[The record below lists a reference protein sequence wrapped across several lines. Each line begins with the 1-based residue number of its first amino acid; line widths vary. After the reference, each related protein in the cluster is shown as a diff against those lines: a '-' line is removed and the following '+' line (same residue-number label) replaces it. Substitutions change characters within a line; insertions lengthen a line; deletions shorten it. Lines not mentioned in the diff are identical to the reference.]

1 MEITNSEILTKINVL
16 KNEIDEQT
24 QLCKSIVK
32 LDKIDSLSVIELVS
46 STEEKINSLKSYQHI
61 LMLRNAEADLE
72 YDGRIV
78 KAQLLIKIK
87 EGILLK
93 KKIKTILISTT
104 SNEKELLN
112 VSLEAFQSVQEY
124 KKELTIIHDV
134 LEQFNNKQFNLEDY
148 KWKKLQN

>member
-148 KWKKLQN
+148 K